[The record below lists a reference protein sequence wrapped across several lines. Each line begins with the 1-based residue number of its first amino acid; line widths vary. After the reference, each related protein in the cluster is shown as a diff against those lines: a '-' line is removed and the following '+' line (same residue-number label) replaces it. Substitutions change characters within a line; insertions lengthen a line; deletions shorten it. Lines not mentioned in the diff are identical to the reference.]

1 MGEARPRSGNMS
13 RLTLGKLIL
22 DTARGESKQRSI
34 AREEVQELNQNLANE
49 VTPRIESIR
58 AEERRALE
66 DSKPVV
72 LL

>member
-1 MGEARPRSGNMS
+1 VS

-22 DTARGESKQRSI
+22 DTARGDTKQRSI
-34 AREEVQELNQNLANE
+34 ARDEIQELNQNLANE

-58 AEERRALE
+58 ADERRALE
-66 DSKPVV
+66 ESKPVV

>member
-1 MGEARPRSGNMS
+1 MS

-22 DTARGESKQRSI
+22 DTARGETKQRSVG
-34 AREEVQELNQNLANE
+34 REEVQELNQNLANE

-58 AEERRALE
+58 ADERKAQEE
-66 DSKPVV
+66 SKPVV

>member
-1 MGEARPRSGNMS
+1 MS

-22 DTARGESKQRSI
+22 DTARGDAKQRSI
-34 AREEVQELNQNLANE
+34 ARDEIQELNQNLANE

-58 AEERRALE
+58 ADERRALE
-66 DSKPVV
+66 ESKPVV

>member
-1 MGEARPRSGNMS
+1 MG

-22 DTARGESKQRSI
+22 DTARGEEKHRRI
-34 AREEVQELNQNLANE
+34 EREEVQELNQNLANE

>member
-1 MGEARPRSGNMS
+1 MS

-22 DTARGESKQRSI
+22 DTARGDTKQRSI
-34 AREEVQELNQNLANE
+34 ARDEIQELNQNLANE

-58 AEERRALE
+58 ADERRALE
-66 DSKPVV
+66 ESKPVV